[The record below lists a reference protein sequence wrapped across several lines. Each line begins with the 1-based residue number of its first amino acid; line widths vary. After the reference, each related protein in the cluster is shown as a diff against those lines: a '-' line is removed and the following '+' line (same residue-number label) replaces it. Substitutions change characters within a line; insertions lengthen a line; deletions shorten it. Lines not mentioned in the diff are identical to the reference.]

1 MTTYCRLREWSS
13 TCAAIY
19 QVSTCP
25 PNCPILRTLLTCYL
39 LWKVPSGTSARPL
52 WSSTGPPSLTRW
64 CMTSW
69 APSRW
74 VSPLACGQLILC
86 HAVSWL
92 SLAFSQLTVFWVMQS
107 ADSLVIQV
115 AYCILCH
122 VISRLFLSCSQE
134 TVFSVIKSAYC
145 ILFNSNVFNAIQSL
159 TFCHAVS
166 WLSLSFG
173 QLIVFSVMQ
182 LSYWNL
188 YDVISWSFQTVI
200 FQVCVVALGICKPAY
215 RYLRPSYRPLR
226 TTSKPAYLPLRTT
239 EKPAYLP
246 LRTTAK
252 PTQLSSSNTIRRLST
267 LKPKR

>member
-1 MTTYCRLREWSS
+1 MLLKRNFQKEYQFYTYAGWEHFLAQIFSKLLLQQRRCSCDILYISTKPELPPHFTANHVAVTTWEVDMTPRLLSTNCCWITVPEDTYNDHCRLREWSS

-52 WSSTGPPSLTRW
+52 WSSTGPPSLMRW

-86 HAVSWL
+86 HAVGWL

-115 AYCILCH
+115 AYCILSH
-122 VISRLFLSCSQE
+122 VI
-134 TVFSVIKSAYC
+134 
-145 ILFNSNVFNAIQSL
+145 
-159 TFCHAVS
+159 S
-166 WLSLSFG
+166 WLSLSCS
-173 QLIVFSVMQ
+173 QQTVFSVMQ
-182 LSYWNL
+182 
-188 YDVISWSFQTVI
+188 
-200 FQVCVVALGICKPAY
+200 
-215 RYLRPSYRPLR
+215 
-226 TTSKPAYLPLRTT
+226 
-239 EKPAYLP
+239 
-246 LRTTAK
+246 
-252 PTQLSSSNTIRRLST
+252 
-267 LKPKR
+267 